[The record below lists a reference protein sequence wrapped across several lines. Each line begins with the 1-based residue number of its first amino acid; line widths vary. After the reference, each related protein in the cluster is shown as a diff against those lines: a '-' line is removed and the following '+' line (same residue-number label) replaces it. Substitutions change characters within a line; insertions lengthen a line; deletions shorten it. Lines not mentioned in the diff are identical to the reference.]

1 MPFQGQWADS
11 LLALERAFLLRVV
24 IWGGISILIGTAL
37 VTWLSVKNLE
47 SALVRGFAR
56 HSIAWG
62 GMAVVAAA
70 LSSRGLALRDLAGA
84 TALDRRVWFGIGLS
98 LGCAAAGALLARVAF
113 GFGGRFELVGAGLAM
128 GVQGSALG
136 LLALQFAM
144 ALVR

>member
-62 GMAVVAAA
+62 GLAVVAAA
-70 LSSRGLALRDLAGA
+70 LSSRGLALRDLA
-84 TALDRRVWFGIGLS
+84 ALDRRVWFGIGLS